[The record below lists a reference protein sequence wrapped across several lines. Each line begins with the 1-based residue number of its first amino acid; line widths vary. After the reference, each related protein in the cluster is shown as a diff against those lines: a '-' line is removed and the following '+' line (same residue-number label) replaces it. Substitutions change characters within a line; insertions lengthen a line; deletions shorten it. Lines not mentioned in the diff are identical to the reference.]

1 MREVGPAGRLLMEL
15 RDRGRR
21 MRARI
26 MGGMRRV
33 GGRVARRNDWSGS
46 QLEGMSKIGDGTH
59 GEFARAPETFNYTE
73 LIDCHCSEEKGG

>member
-46 QLEGMSKIGDGTH
+46 QLEEMSKIGTGPTANLR
-59 GEFARAPETFNYTE
+59 EPQRRSITR
-73 LIDCHCSEEKGG
+73 S

>member
-1 MREVGPAGRLLMEL
+1 MSEVGPAGRLLMEL

-46 QLEGMSKIGDGTH
+46 
-59 GEFARAPETFNYTE
+59 
-73 LIDCHCSEEKGG
+73 

>member
-15 RDRGRR
+15 RDSGRM

-33 GGRVARRNDWSGS
+33 GGRVARRKDWSG
-46 QLEGMSKIGDGTH
+46 
-59 GEFARAPETFNYTE
+59 N
-73 LIDCHCSEEKGG
+73 

>member
-15 RDRGRR
+15 RDRGRM

-33 GGRVARRNDWSGS
+33 GGRVARRKDWSGN
-46 QLEGMSKIGDGTH
+46 QFEGMSKIWTRPTANLR
-59 GEFARAPETFNYTE
+59 EPQRRSITR
-73 LIDCHCSEEKGG
+73 S